1 MSALAALVGD
11 LRQIASVRRIVL
23 DDGPETGVR
32 ALAFST
38 GGGLDFWVLSDRSLD
53 IGPLWWKGT
62 QLAWQAP
69 AGFRGPALS
78 DPDREDGRGF
88 NRSLSGFLVTCGL
101 DHTRQPVNGYPMHGR
116 LPYTPAR
123 VTAYGE
129 DWLAAVPV
137 LYVEGEVTQARFGGE
152 ALRLHRRIEAT
163 IGGATV
169 TIRDTVENLGAAAW
183 PQAMLYHFNLGYPAI
198 VPATTVA
205 LNGRRVMGPME
216 FPAEEALKTALNLPA
231 GNAERAQAVVNSPF
245 ADGHRLAV
253 SFDFDPSTLPFLQL
267 WHDLRPHSSLFA
279 VEPCTSARTEEGLSG
294 TERLLAPRETR
305 IYRIEIGIAG
315 EAVAFNALIEEQERT

>member
-1 MSALAALVGD
+1 MTALAALVGD
-11 LRQIASVRRIVL
+11 LRQVASVRRIVL

-69 AGFRGPALS
+69 AGFRSAALTDLDS
-78 DPDREDGRGF
+78 EDGRGF

-101 DHTRQPVNGYPMHGR
+101 DHTRQPAAGHPMHGR

-129 DWLAAVPV
+129 DWRAAVPV
-137 LYVEGEVTQARFGGE
+137 LYVEGEVTQARLGGE
-152 ALRLHRRIEAT
+152 ALRLHRRIEAP
-163 IGGATV
+163 IGGATF
-169 TIRDTVENLGAAAW
+169 TIRDTVENLGAAPW

-198 VPATTVA
+198 APDSTVA
-205 LNGRRVMGPME
+205 FAGRQVIGPMA
-216 FPAEEALKTALNLPA
+216 FPADGPLKAAMVMSA
-231 GNAERAQAVVNSPF
+231 GTVDRAQAVVTTPF
-245 ADGHRLAV
+245 RDGRALTL
-253 SFDFDPSTLPFLQL
+253 SFAFDPSTLPFLQL
-267 WHDLRPHSSLFA
+267 WHDLRPRSGMFA
-279 VEPCTSARTEEGLSG
+279 VEPCTSARTDDGRSAAEDPLGPG
-294 TERLLAPRETR
+294 ETR
-305 IYRIEIGIAG
+305 HYDIAVAIAG
-315 EAVAFNALIEEQERT
+315 EAAPFDE